1 MSVRINRSLCTGCGD
16 TDEPGCAVV
25 CPGDLLYKD
34 TLNKCDIRDQ
44 RDCWDCAACV
54 KECPRQAIEM
64 FLPVQIGGRGS
75 TLTARSGK
83 GRITWKLTKPDG
95 RQEVFEIVNKQQID
109 NSTGG
114 VEHVYRAPRGYL
126 D

>member
-1 MSVRINRSLCTGCGD
+1 MSVRINKLSCNGCGD
-16 TDEPGCAVV
+16 MVEPRCVRV

-34 TLNKCDIRDQ
+34 MSGQCNIREP

-75 TLTARSGK
+75 TLQAKTGP
-83 GRITWKLTKPDG
+83 GRIIWQLTKPDG
-95 RQEVFEIVNKQQID
+95 TREIFEIVTQNREK
-109 NSTGG
+109 
-114 VEHVYRAPRGYL
+114 ER
-126 D
+126 